1 MINNEIKNKVKEK
14 IILSQIYND
23 KTEISN
29 KSVSFNRIAVI
40 ACLTLI
46 IGTGTVF
53 SKYIVN
59 TLTNFG
65 KGVQTAVEN
74 EYVEEKI
81 DDYMYSNA
89 IVYDEDKKVG
99 ETKVGIK
106 LKRFVL
112 DQDTLFTEYEIK
124 FDDNIKQ
131 YRDFSSHK
139 IDGNVNY
146 AYIGSFDIDT
156 TLKNPTG
163 NNLNALN
170 GGIGEFIIDD
180 TNNTITISNKWI
192 SEELRGMEKLNI
204 AINSLDFSKSK
215 EYETSSNLKLT
226 GKWDFPIDIPEY
238 MFNNKDIEYIVSGNP
253 NSNLK
258 VLEAKATATGFV
270 VEIEVEN
277 ALSIEKSK
285 ELQEY
290 EKKYEKEI
298 AQGLEFTKDYYLK
311 LFKDEKIVEELEEYY
326 NRMIPISSTGNHTWR
341 EKTEGCY
348 IENLNK
354 ERFFKGHSIDY
365 TENKFIDNNTKYIY
379 KEVFEMTKFDA
390 TDTITLHLDYYSK
403 PIDIILTINQ

>member
-1 MINNEIKNKVKEK
+1 MINNDIKNKVKQK

-29 KSVSFNRIAVI
+29 KRVSFNRIAVI
-40 ACLTLI
+40 TCLTLI

-53 SKYIVN
+53 SKYIAN

-81 DDYMYSNA
+81 DDYIYSNA

-124 FDDNIKQ
+124 FDNNIKQ

-156 TLKNPTG
+156 TLKDQAG
-163 NNLNALN
+163 NNLNVLN
-170 GGIGEFIIDD
+170 GGIGEFIVDD

-215 EYETSSNLKLT
+215 EYEPSSNLKLT

-238 MFNNKDIEYIVSGNP
+238 MFNNKDIEYIVSDNP

-311 LFKDEKIVEELEEYY
+311 LFKNEKIVEELEEYY
-326 NRMIPISSTGNHTWR
+326 NRMIPISSTGDHTWR

-348 IENLNK
+348 IENSNK
-354 ERFFKGHSIDY
+354 ERFSKGLLNDY
-365 TENKFIDNNTKYIY
+365 TKNKFIDNNTKYIY